1 VDLLFVFAHQ
11 FIEDRGRVWSPGQ
24 FPRSAWNRYLY
35 NFNHL
40 HVLGRKK
47 PRRKDVDLSGYNRSD
62 RDNVTFHLIESR
74 RGSILDRIKRPWQ
87 THSILEKI
95 VPNVDAVIGRDS
107 TMAWTAVKMAEKRE
121 IPWAVEVVGVTWDAL
136 WNHGSN
142 AAKVYAPI
150 AELRKKYWVKRA
162 PFALYVTEETLQK
175 RYPCNGY
182 TAGISNVV
190 IPEPEEAVLR
200 RRLQKIRNGSS
211 GPLTFGFLGS
221 VESESKGLEYAFRAL
236 SHVGTDI
243 PEYELRVLGPG
254 NPDRWTQLAAQLGI
268 RPRVT
273 FDGVLPSGEPV
284 LRWLDEID
292 VYLHPRL
299 QDGLPRSLIEAM
311 SRACPVLSSQA
322 GGILELL
329 PSSVTHEPGDW
340 RKLAIHISSLAWSE
354 EWKLKN
360 ARRNFEKSKEYSSY
374 KLRAKRENFWGKFAS
389 YSRTKTKN
397 K

>member
-1 VDLLFVFAHQ
+1 MFAHQ

-24 FPRSAWNRYLY
+24 FPRSAWNRYLN
-35 NFNHL
+35 NFDHL

-47 PRRKDVDLSGYNRSD
+47 PRGKDVNLSAYNRSD

-74 RGSILDRIKRPWQ
+74 RGSILDRMKRPWQ
-87 THSILEKI
+87 TCSILERVI
-95 VPNVDAVIGRDS
+95 PNVDAVVGRDS
-107 TMAWTAVKMAEKRE
+107 SMAWTAVKMAERRE

-136 WNHGSN
+136 WNHGSM

-162 PFALYVTEETLQK
+162 PYALYVTEETLQE
-175 RYPCNGY
+175 RYPSNGY
-182 TAGISNVV
+182 TAGISDVM
-190 IPEPEEAVLR
+190 IPEPDETVLR
-200 RRLQKIRNGSS
+200 HRLQKIRSGSS
-211 GPLTFGFLGS
+211 DPLTFGFLGS
-221 VESESKGLEYAFRAL
+221 IESESKGLEYAFRAL

-254 NPDRWTQLAAQLGI
+254 NPDRWTQLASQLGI
-268 RPRVT
+268 RPQVT
-273 FDGVLPSGEPV
+273 FDGVLPGGEPV

-299 QDGLPRSLIEAM
+299 QDGLPRSLVEAM

-322 GGILELL
+322 GGIPELL

-340 RKLAIHISSLAWSE
+340 RKLAKHISRLVWSE
-354 EWKLKN
+354 DWKIEN
-360 ARRNFEKSKEYSSY
+360 ARRNFRESKKYSSN
-374 KLRAKRENFWGKFAS
+374 KLIRKRKVFWGNFAS
-389 YSRTKTKN
+389 YARCKSKN